1 MELCAGQEAPVR
13 AKINGDPVAQCPTE
27 PCTPGLGGFLR
38 QRRCGH
44 HRKLCPVDKLVCE
57 SFSFCLR
64 QVSQVLLDA
73 CKPSLGAEFY
83 RHLGE
88 QSPGDVRAK
97 IESSA
102 PRLRQCYAA
111 FSSER
116 LARGIDEFC
125 CLAFRLSTSRRCR
138 FRRLCG
144 RLFQRRRPLGCDARV
159 FGRDGG

>member
-1 MELCAGQEAPVR
+1 MQLRAGNELPVR
-13 AKINGDPVAQCPTE
+13 AEANSCLVAECSVE
-27 PCTPGLGGFLR
+27 ARTPSLGGVGGQGRCRHDR
-38 QRRCGH
+38 QLGA
-44 HRKLCPVDKLVCE
+44 VDKLLCKCVP
-57 SFSFCLR
+57 FWLR
-64 QVSQVLLDA
+64 QPGQVLLDA

-102 PRLRQCYAA
+102 PRLRQCHAA